1 MRRICLGIIFSLIFS
16 LVCASSAQTTPA
28 VVVFNQPGFP
38 VIDTAPLPDAL
49 LHQAFP
55 NAQFVAAAELAK
67 QLAGNGATL
76 LILPYGSAFPEQQW
90 SAIHNFL
97 LRGGN
102 LLTLG
107 GRPFTRPVRAEDQQ
121 WKPLPETYAFARQ
134 LLISDYQQTPGSST
148 ASPAVNRDEA
158 DQALA
163 QLRWHR
169 AYSVVVRFGQQETSP
184 RVGASGTFDAELKTL
199 LWGVDRQQ
207 RVAAPIIE
215 LDHFQNEYAGG
226 RWIMVNCQIEDVFV
240 HSAQAGAVLSVL
252 AQQADLG
259 AQLLR
264 VTPSYAL
271 YLPHESWQLQLQWHR
286 FQQKPAPSTLS
297 VTISRDG
304 RQEVARS
311 VDLKTNDYPLD
322 QTITVPTNGQ
332 PGFHIADIQ
341 LQCGAKLCGTY
352 HTGFW
357 VRDRA
362 YLESGPQVTV
372 DHDYFRIDGK
382 PIEVV
387 GTTYM
392 ASDAQRLYFRYPNPY
407 VWDRDMQQIADAG
420 LNMLRTGLWTDWD
433 LVTGNSTELTERAS
447 RTIEAYLMTARSHG
461 LPVQFTLFSFMP
473 EVFGGTNA
481 YLDPEALERERE
493 FVTSVATPFAHVPY
507 LIWDLINE
515 PSFDNSK
522 RLFNTKSNG
531 DAVETSEWNKW
542 LLHRYGNRDAI
553 AEVWHTV
560 LADGP
565 IPAPSDADLTS
576 QSANDGARPLS
587 VYDFNL
593 FAQES
598 FASWARQMRSTI
610 HATGSQQLITVGQD
624 EGGALIS
631 PSPTFFGN
639 QVDFSTMH
647 SWWFN
652 DDLLWDS
659 LSVKQK
665 NQPLLIQETGV
676 MTETNADGLSRR
688 NAEQDGAL
696 LEKKVGLAIGTGA
709 GAIEW
714 LWNIN
719 AVMRSQQEVTIG
731 ANRPDGTAKPEAQVL
746 RAYAAFARGLQGHL
760 SDPEPEFVSI
770 VASQAEQYSVLAPM
784 AVDAQ
789 HRAVRALEY
798 QCHIAA
804 RMVAENHME
813 DIAGSKLVIL
823 PSVQMLQETTW
834 QALLNYVKAGGNL
847 LVTGPVDRDEHWQ
860 AKDRLKQLGI
870 DATSTSLLYRSTEIH
885 LDAETVEASFP
896 IAAQR
901 MLETAQLKNQQ
912 SYIEVRH
919 GAGRVFVVN
928 APVELAESPQ
938 ATVEVY
944 RYVLSRVG
952 IEPPF
957 EASGLSPSMLVR
969 RRVFKDSVLYLF
981 ASESSES
988 QNLDIRD
995 KLTGARMQLSVPAL
1009 RTEMLLVDR
1018 ATGKIISTYRQ
1029 PEWSKA
1035 TP

>member
-1 MRRICLGIIFSLIFS
+1 MRRIFIGIIFFFISFFA
-16 LVCASSAQTTPA
+16 CTSSAQTTSE

-49 LHQAFP
+49 LHQTFP
-55 NAQFVAAAELAK
+55 DARFVTAAELAK
-67 QLAGNGATL
+67 QLGDKSTML

-90 SAIHNFL
+90 SAIHKFL

-107 GRPFTRPVRAEDQQ
+107 GRPFTRPVRVELQQ

-134 LLISDYQQTPGSST
+134 LLISDYQKTPGSSI

-158 DQALA
+158 DEALA
-163 QLRWHR
+163 QFRWHR
-169 AYSVVVRFGQQETSP
+169 AYSVVVRLGQQETSP

-226 RWIMVNCQIEDVFV
+226 RWIMLNCQIEDAFV
-240 HSAQAGAVLSVL
+240 HSAQAGAIFSALE
-252 AQQADLG
+252 QQAGQG
-259 AQLLR
+259 AELLR

-271 YLPHESWQLQLQWHR
+271 YLPEEPWQLQLKWNR
-286 FQQKPAPSTLS
+286 FQQKSVPSTLS
-297 VTISRDG
+297 VTISREG
-304 RQEVARS
+304 RQEIART
-311 VDLKTNDYPLD
+311 VDLPAVSYPLD
-322 QTITVPTNGQ
+322 RTITLPTNGQ
-332 PGFHIADIQ
+332 PGFHVADIQ
-341 LQCGAKLCGTY
+341 MQCNGKPCGIY

-357 VRDRA
+357 VRDRT
-362 YLESGPQVTV
+362 YLESGPHVTV
-372 DHDYFRIDGK
+372 DRNYFRIDGK

-433 LVTGNSTELTERAS
+433 LVTDNSTALTERAS

-473 EVFGGTNA
+473 EVFGGVNA
-481 YLDPEALERERE
+481 YLDPEELQRERR
-493 FVTSVATPFAHVPY
+493 FVTSVVRPFAHVPY
-507 LIWDLINE
+507 LMWDLINE
-515 PSFDNSK
+515 PSFDNPK
-522 RLFNTKSNG
+522 RFFNTNSNG
-531 DAVETSEWNKW
+531 DAIETREWNTW
-542 LLHRYGNRDAI
+542 LLNRYGSRDAI
-553 AEVWHTV
+553 AEAWHTV

-565 IPAPSDADLTS
+565 IPAPSDADRTP

-598 FASWARQMRSTI
+598 FASWARQMRSAI

-624 EGGALIS
+624 EGGALAS

-659 LSVKQK
+659 LSVKQT

-688 NAEQDGAL
+688 NAEQDGEL
-696 LEKKVGLAIGTGA
+696 LEKKVGLAIETGA

-746 RAYAAFARGLQGHL
+746 TAYAAFARGLQGHL
-760 SDPEPEFVSI
+760 SDPEPESVAI

-813 DIAGSKLVIL
+813 DIAGNKLVIL
-823 PSVQMLQETTW
+823 PSAQMLQDATW
-834 QALLNYVKAGGNL
+834 QALLSYVKAGGNL

-860 AKDRLKQLGI
+860 AKDRLKQLGVN
-870 DATSTSLLYRSTEIH
+870 ATSTSLLYRSTEIH
-885 LDAETVEASFP
+885 LGAETVEGSFS

-901 MLETAQLKNQQ
+901 MLETTQLENQQ
-912 SYIEVRH
+912 SYIEVRY
-919 GAGRVFVVN
+919 GAGRVFIVSV
-928 APVELAESPQ
+928 PVELAESPQ
-938 ATVEVY
+938 TTVKVY

-957 EASGLSPSMLVR
+957 EASSLSPSMLVR
-969 RRVFKDSVLYLF
+969 QRVFKDSVLYLF
-981 ASESSES
+981 SSESPKS

-1009 RTEMLLVDR
+1009 RTDMLLINR
-1018 ATGKIISTYRQ
+1018 ATGKTILSYRQ
-1029 PEWSKA
+1029 PEWSNT

>member
-1 MRRICLGIIFSLIFS
+1 MRRIFIGIIFSFITYLS
-16 LVCASSAQTTPA
+16 CTSAAQTTPT
-28 VVVFNQPGFP
+28 VVVFHQPGFP
-38 VIDTAPLPDAL
+38 VIDTTPLPDAL

-55 NAQFVAAAELAK
+55 NAQFVTDAELAK
-67 QLAGNGATL
+67 HLDENGATL

-107 GRPFTRPVRAEDQQ
+107 GRPFTRPVRDEDQQ
-121 WKPLPETYAFARQ
+121 WKPLPTTYAFARQ
-134 LLISDYQQTPGSST
+134 LFISDYQQTAGSSS
-148 ASPAVNRDEA
+148 ALPAVNRDET
-158 DQALA
+158 DEALA
-163 QLRWHR
+163 QLRWQR
-169 AYSVVVRFGQQETSP
+169 AYSVVVRLGQQETSP
-184 RVGASGTFDAELKTL
+184 RVGASGTFDAELKPL
-199 LWGVDRQQ
+199 LWGVKSQQ
-207 RVAAPIIE
+207 RVAAPVIE
-215 LDHFQNEYAGG
+215 LDHFQNDYAGG
-226 RWIMVNCQIEDVFV
+226 RWIMVNCQIEDAFV
-240 HSAQAGAVLSVL
+240 HSEQAGTFL
-252 AQQADLG
+252 AALARQAGQG

-271 YLPHESWQLQLQWHR
+271 YLPQESWQLQLQWNR
-286 FQQKPAPSTLS
+286 FQQKPEPSTLH
-297 VTISRDG
+297 VTISHDG
-304 RQEVARS
+304 KQEAAHTVELQA
-311 VDLKTNDYPLD
+311 LTYPLD
-322 QTITVPTNGQ
+322 QTISLPTNGQ
-332 PGFHIADIQ
+332 PGFHVADIQ
-341 LQCGAKLCGTY
+341 LQCTGKTCGTY
-352 HTGFW
+352 RTGFW

-362 YLESGPQVTV
+362 YLESGPHITV
-372 DHDYFRIDGK
+372 DQNYFRIDGK

-407 VWDRDMQQIADAG
+407 VWNRDMQQIADAG

-433 LVTGNSTELTERAS
+433 LVTGNSTTITERAS

-461 LPVQFTLFSFMP
+461 LPVQFTLFSFEP
-473 EVFGGTNA
+473 EVFGGSNA
-481 YLDPEALERERE
+481 YLDPQALQHERE
-493 FVTSVATPFAHVPY
+493 FVSSVVKPFAHLPY
-507 LIWDLINE
+507 LMWDLINE
-515 PSFDNSK
+515 PSFDNPK

-542 LLHRYGNRDAI
+542 LLRRYGSRNAV
-553 AEVWHTV
+553 AEAWRTV

-565 IPAPSDADLTS
+565 IPAPSDADLTP

-598 FASWARQMRSTI
+598 FASWARQMRSAI
-610 HATGSQQLITVGQD
+610 RFTGSQQLITVGQD
-624 EGGALIS
+624 EGGALMS
-631 PSPTFFGN
+631 PSPTFFGD

-696 LEKKVGLAIGTGA
+696 LEKKIGIAIGTGA

-746 RAYAAFARGLQGHL
+746 RAYAAFARELKGHL
-760 SDPEPEFVSI
+760 SDPEPESVSI
-770 VASQAEQYSVLAPM
+770 VASQAEQYSVLASV
-784 AVDAQ
+784 ASDAQ

-798 QCHIAA
+798 ECHTGA
-804 RMVAENHME
+804 RMVAENRIE
-813 DIAGSKLVIL
+813 EIAGSKLAIL
-823 PSVQMLQETTW
+823 PSAQMLQDATW
-834 QALLNYVKAGGNL
+834 QKLLKYVQAGGNL
-847 LVTGPVDRDEHWQ
+847 LITGPVERDENWH

-870 DATSTSLLYRSTEIH
+870 NATSTSLLYRSTTIR
-885 LDAETVEASFP
+885 LGAETVVASFP
-896 IAAQR
+896 IAVQR
-901 MLETAQLKNQQ
+901 TLETTQLENQQ
-912 SYIEVRH
+912 SYIEVRY

-938 ATVEVY
+938 ATVAIY

-952 IEPPF
+952 IAPSF
-957 EASGLSPSMLVR
+957 EANGLSSSMLVR
-969 RRVFKDSVLYLF
+969 TRVFKDSVLYLF
-981 ASESSES
+981 SSESSED
-988 QNLDIRD
+988 QTMDIRD
-995 KLTGARMQLSVPAL
+995 KLTGVKMRISIPAL
-1009 RTEMLLVDR
+1009 RSGMLLVDR
-1018 ATGKIISTYRQ
+1018 ATKRVILTYHQ
-1029 PEWSKA
+1029 PDWNMVI
-1035 TP
+1035 P